1 VVRSVNAVNARPRKR
16 VSGIPGVV
24 LATAMIVPLAGCG
37 LFTSKPSPEDIAK
50 VFLTG
55 FGSGDTTAAS
65 NVTDDP
71 AGSKTML
78 DKVRTALKPAGA
90 DFEPGRSTAASGDN
104 TTVPFSANWD
114 LGQGRNW
121 NYDGSLVLKQT
132 DDGWRVHWQPSDVHP
147 KLASQQTIALK
158 VQQPDPA
165 PVLDRDAVPLLAPT
179 TVISVVVDR
188 KQAGDLNAVAT
199 ALAGAVTRFDNT
211 VTPQS
216 IIDGATKTP
225 DGQGY
230 PVISLRDS
238 DYQQVKAQIHDLPGV
253 SFSSQTQLL
262 AQDKTLG
269 PQILSTIK
277 SAVNA
282 QVAGQ
287 AGWRVVT
294 QDAAGSE
301 VDELAAKPAQPAQA
315 ITTTLG
321 TAAQAAAQ
329 AAIASVPQAA
339 AIVAMQPS
347 TGELLAVAQNA
358 PADAQGLIALTGQ
371 FPPGST
377 FKIITGI
384 AALQAGKAT
393 IDAPQACPG
402 TITFDGR
409 EIPNEDKFDLG
420 TVPLR
425 TAFAQSCNTTF
436 AQLAVNLP
444 NDALTNTAKQL
455 GLGSDFTVPAVTT
468 VTGSVPVATS
478 TVQRAEDGFGQG
490 KDQAS
495 PFGMAL
501 VVSTVVKGT
510 IPTPSLLRG
519 TQTKVNTPAQQ
530 PVPPAVLDSI
540 RQMMRAVVTDGTARG
555 IKDIPDV
562 AGKTGTAQFGDGTQS
577 HGWFVG
583 YRGDLAFA
591 VLLVG
596 AGSSAPAVTVGGN
609 FLRALH

>member
-1 VVRSVNAVNARPRKR
+1 MRRAVSTPCKRSVPLGFALL
-16 VSGIPGVV
+16 
-24 LATAMIVPLAGCG
+24 LALPLTGCG
-37 LFTSKPSPEDIAK
+37 LFTATPGPEDIAK

-55 FGSGDTTAAS
+55 FGGGDTAGAAG
-65 NVTDDP
+65 VTDDP
-71 AGSKTML
+71 NGAKALL
-78 DKVRTALKPAGA
+78 DSVRTALKPAGA
-90 DFEPGRSTAASGDN
+90 SLKPEPGGATNGDN
-104 TTVPFSANWD
+104 ATVQFSANWD
-114 LGQGRNW
+114 LGSGRNW
-121 NYDGSLVLKQT
+121 SYQGTLQLKNTEQ
-132 DDGWRVHWQPSDVHP
+132 GWRVHWQPSDVHP
-147 KLASQQTIALK
+147 KLAAQQTIALK

-165 PVLDRDAVPLLAPT
+165 PVLDRDGTPLLAPT
-179 TVISVVVDR
+179 TVISVVLDR
-188 KQAGDLNAVAT
+188 KQAGDLNSVAGT
-199 ALAGAVTRFDNT
+199 LAGALNRFDNT
-211 VTPQS
+211 LTQQAVV
-216 IIDGATKTP
+216 DGASKLP

-230 PVISLRDS
+230 QVINLRDS
-238 DYQQVKAQIHDLPGV
+238 DYQQVKTQIHDLPGV
-253 SFSSQTQLL
+253 SFTSQVQLL
-262 AQDKTLG
+262 AQDRSLG

-277 SAVNA
+277 AAVNS

-287 AGWRVVT
+287 AGYRVVT
-294 QDAAGSE
+294 QDAGGNEIA
-301 VDELAAKPAQPAQA
+301 ELVAKSAQPAKS
-315 ITTTLG
+315 ITATLSTG
-321 TAAQAAAQ
+321 TQAAAQ
-329 AAIASVPQAA
+329 AAIAGVPQAA
-339 AIVAMQPS
+339 AVVAMQPS

-377 FKIITGI
+377 FKIITGA
-384 AALQAGKAT
+384 AALASGKVSIDTPQPCPAT
-393 IDAPQACPG
+393 V
-402 TITFDGR
+402 TFDGR
-409 EIPNEDKFDLG
+409 EIPNENKFDLG

-436 AQLAVNLP
+436 AQLAVNMP
-444 NDALTNTAKQL
+444 NEALTTTAKQL
-455 GLGSDFTVPAVTT
+455 GLGADFTVPGVTT

-501 VVSTVVKGT
+501 VVSSVVKGS

-519 TQTKVNTPAQQ
+519 TETKVNTPAQQ
-530 PVPPAVLDSI
+530 PVPGPVLDSV
-540 RQMMRAVVTDGTARG
+540 RQMMRAVVTDGTARA

-596 AGSSAPAVTVGGN
+596 AGSSGPAVTVAGN